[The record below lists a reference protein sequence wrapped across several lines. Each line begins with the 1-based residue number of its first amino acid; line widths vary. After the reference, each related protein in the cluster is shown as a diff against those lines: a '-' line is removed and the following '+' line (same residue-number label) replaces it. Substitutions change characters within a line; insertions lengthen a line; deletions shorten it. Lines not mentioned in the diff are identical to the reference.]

1 MPRQHERIDFRVQAE
16 LHFASGKHEA
26 YVTDISE
33 TGCYVDTRVAVS
45 DGEQVQFDLIHPNGG
60 RLLFT
65 GQIAHHM
72 PGIGFGI
79 QFNDINAEQ
88 ERFLKL
94 ILRNS

>member
-16 LHFASGKHEA
+16 LNFASGKHEA
-26 YVTDISE
+26 YVSDISE

-60 RLLFT
+60 RLPFN
-65 GQIAHHM
+65 GEIAHHTD
-72 PGIGFGI
+72 GVGFGI
-79 QFNDINAEQ
+79 RFTDLNDDQA
-88 ERFLKL
+88 RFLHL